1 MNVEDVAI
9 DACYEYLNQL
19 FLLRFVQS
27 CCLPEDKLSYIRSSQ
42 GLGNKIC
49 MINAVTGTL
58 KYPLNFSWVLG
69 DAEVDEDEE

>member
-1 MNVEDVAI
+1 MLKMLPLMPAMNI
-9 DACYEYLNQL
+9 SISC